1 MMTLL
6 KWFEKTQPDGVSRT
20 AYAEQLAKKS
30 RGKISMSTILGAL
43 RGQKVASYAKG
54 KVLSDLTGGKV
65 PVLEI
70 IARE

>member
-6 KWFEKTQPDGVSRT
+6 KWFEKTQPEGVSIT
-20 AYAEQLAKKS
+20 TYAEQLAKKS
-30 RGKISMSTILGAL
+30 RGKISKSTILSVL
-43 RGQKVASYAKG
+43 RGQKLMSYAKG